1 MEFGYEQKVEHLIF
15 WGVEETMAVDQ
26 VTVHEQMGSGG
37 RMHTATS
44 GSQLGRKGDY
54 ISGGREKRA

>member
-1 MEFGYEQKVEHLIF
+1 M
-15 WGVEETMAVDQ
+15 
-26 VTVHEQMGSGG
+26 HEQMGSGG